1 MKEIKLQLSYHE
13 NQRKIFYE
21 SKARFK
27 VIAKGRRFGLTRGL
41 ANYVI
46 ENMVDNVSP
55 ILWVDTIYGNIER
68 YIERYFLPVLKDIPR
83 NLWKYRSNRNDLK
96 LLNAVCDFRSA
107 DKPENIEGFGYALII
122 LNEAGII
129 LKNRRLWEES
139 IRPMLLDYKAKVIIG
154 GTPKGKRIKKSNEKH
169 LFYELYEK
177 CEIRQNKSGQ
187 VKNVK
192 GETKILR
199 QYFDTLSTMARDER
213 RSEKQDQEQEH
224 EQELSNWEAF
234 NFSSYDN
241 PLIDPLEIDELAN
254 DISPALRDQEIYGLF
269 IDDKDFGII
278 KNEWW
283 KYYLENELNTL
294 RIYKIVQS
302 WDTAFKKNEE
312 NDYSVCTTWKVAQNG
327 YYLLDMWKGRVE
339 FPELKRKVVELN
351 DIYKPNEILVE
362 DKASGQSLIQELQR
376 ETRLPIIKVQ
386 ATNDKIARVH
396 AITPLIE
403 AGKVY
408 LPKDKYWV
416 KEFVNECEDFPNSEY
431 DDAVD
436 TLSQFLNSV
445 KEDAMPNISSIIH
458 IPRRFTIRNKLKRI
472 KSLRGVK

>member
-13 NQRKIFYE
+13 NQRKIFFE

-46 ENMVDNVSP
+46 ENMIDNVSP

-154 GTPKGKRIKKSNEKH
+154 GTPKGKRVKKSNEKH
-169 LFYELYEK
+169 LFCELYEK
-177 CEIRQNKSGQ
+177 CETE
-187 VKNVK
+187 NVK
-192 GETKILR
+192 GEKKILR
-199 QYFDTLSTMARDER
+199 QYFDTLSTLAQDER

-224 EQELSNWEAF
+224 EQEFSNWESF

-283 KYYLENELNTL
+283 KYYLEHELNTL
-294 RIYKIVQS
+294 RVYKIVQS

-445 KEDAMPNISSIIH
+445 KEDTMPNLSSIIH

-472 KSLRGVK
+472 KSLKGVK

>member
-1 MKEIKLQLSYHE
+1 MKELKLQLSYHE
-13 NQRKIFYE
+13 NQRKIFFE

-46 ENMVDNVSP
+46 ENMIDNVSP

-169 LFYELYEK
+169 LFCELYEK
-177 CEIRQNKSGQ
+177 AIENKSPFDSPFLE
-187 VKNVK
+187 K
-192 GETKILR
+192 GENNSGDASTS
-199 QYFDTLSTMARDER
+199 LSMNDST
-213 RSEKQDQEQEH
+213 
-224 EQELSNWEAF
+224 WESF

-294 RIYKIVQS
+294 RVYKIVQS

-312 NDYSVCTTWKVAQNG
+312 NDYSVCTTWKVAHNG

-408 LPKDKYWV
+408 LPKDKYWL
-416 KEFVNECEDFPNSEY
+416 KEFVNECEDFPNGEY

-445 KEDAMPNISSIIH
+445 KEDSIPNLGSIIH
-458 IPRRFTIRNKLKRI
+458 IPRKFTIKNKLKRI
-472 KSLRGVK
+472 KSLRGL